1 MASQV
6 AKLREEITAII
17 NLCDVQRGDRVI
29 VQLNSGGGTVTGY
42 GLGAAQL
49 QRLKNAGLHLTVTI
63 DEVAASGGYLMAC
76 VADKIIASPFA
87 VLGSIGVVATIP
99 NFSERLQREGVVVED
114 VTAGKYKRTL
124 TPYKKPREE
133 DRAKM
138 KSDVENI
145 LVIFKSFVKQHRPQL
160 DIENI
165 ATGETWHGP
174 DALKLGLVDELSTS
188 DELLLQLRK
197 QGADIY
203 SVGLKASQ
211 PRFSDLMD
219 EDASGSVMGWLK
231 VWAIDWFGSVLSSA
245 IQNTIFNADLS
256 DSVFGNDLS
265 GHSSFDRINDVTM
278 FKEYHEMDQT
288 IAQKQGLMAITDP
301 NQYPRL

>member
-1 MASQV
+1 MMASQV
-6 AKLREEITAII
+6 AKLREEITAIL
-17 NLCDVQRGDRVI
+17 NLCDVERGDRVI

-49 QRLKNAGLHLTVTI
+49 ERLKKAGLHLTVTI

-124 TPYKKPREE
+124 TPYKKPRDE

-174 DALKLGLVDELSTS
+174 DALKLGLVDELATS

-219 EDASGSVMGWLK
+219 GEDASGSVMEWFK

-245 IQNTIFNADLS
+245 IQNTIFNTDS
-256 DSVFGNDLS
+256 SNSVFGN
-265 GHSSFDRINDVTM
+265 GGINDVTM
-278 FKEYHEMDQT
+278 FKEYHQMDQA
-288 IAQKQGLMAITDP
+288 IAQQQRLMAITDP